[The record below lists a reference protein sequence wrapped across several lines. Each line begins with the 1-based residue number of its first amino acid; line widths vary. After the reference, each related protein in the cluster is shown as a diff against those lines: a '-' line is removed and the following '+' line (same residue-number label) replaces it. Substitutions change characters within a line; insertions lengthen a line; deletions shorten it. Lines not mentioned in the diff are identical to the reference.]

1 MDIFVDRKT
10 FGKTEFVVLYLK
22 MNKCIFVMISRIFIV
37 VFKLNLRYTIVKS
50 FLVVIGFFFT
60 TNAQRRRCNQM
71 RCNNKIKPLLV
82 SKERENGIASKAMTL
97 PKNNNIASDIH

>member
-1 MDIFVDRKT
+1 MYFCLGWKISTRKAKLASIQLSNRSSNIP
-10 FGKTEFVVLYLK
+10 FFLYDK
-22 MNKCIFVMISRIFIV
+22 
-37 VFKLNLRYTIVKS
+37 
-50 FLVVIGFFFT
+50 

-71 RCNNKIKPLLV
+71 RYDNKIKPLLV